1 MSGGSPKPVAT
12 PSQTIGPFFHFA
24 LTADASLGRIA
35 AVGTSGTAVRLRVR
49 VLDGDGAP
57 VPDAMIELYQADADG
72 LYARPPFTGF
82 GRLPTG
88 EDGSC
93 LFHTVRP
100 GPVAAGNGA
109 TAAAHVN
116 VLLFAR
122 GLLRHLYTRIYFAG
136 DPALDADPILSLV
149 PPSRRETLLASPA
162 GDGIWDFLVRL
173 QGPGETVFFDV

>member
-1 MSGGSPKPVAT
+1 MAE
-12 PSQTIGPFFHFA
+12 
-24 LTADASLGRIA
+24 
-35 AVGTSGTAVRLRVR
+35 
-49 VLDGDGAP
+49 AP
-57 VPDAMIELYQADADG
+57 PQRGEHG
-72 LYARPPFTGF
+72 L
-82 GRLPTG
+82 LPTG